1 MKILFSPSEG
11 KVYTSSQSPLA
22 NRVKII
28 HQAYLDFVQNAE
40 VGELQKI
47 WGLKKLE
54 EIQKVRQQSMHY
66 GVLPA
71 IECYSGVAY
80 EALGFSSLDC
90 EARKVILDSV
100 VIFSNLFGPISAK
113 ENLPFYKLKQG
124 EGFAHFKTKTLYQEL
139 EKELDEMLQGECII
153 DLRAEFYQKLYVP
166 KSHYFTFEFLK
177 NGKRVSHYAK
187 YYRGVAL
194 REIAKNGGIYKIE
207 EHLEGLH
214 FLGSED
220 KMNCTKLVFAI

>member
-11 KVYTSSQSPLA
+11 KICVPYQSPLTDRIKA
-22 NRVKII
+22 I
-28 HQAYLDFVQNAE
+28 HKTYLDFVQNAE
-40 VGELQKI
+40 VEELQKI

-54 EIQKVRQQSMHY
+54 EIQKIKQCSMEH

-80 EALGFSSLDC
+80 EALGFSSLD
-90 EARKVILDSV
+90 EKAQKMILDSV
-100 VIFSNLFGPISAK
+100 VIFSNLFGPVSAK

-124 EGFAHFKTKTLYQEL
+124 EGFAGFKTKMLYQEL
-139 EKELDEMLQGECII
+139 EKELDAILQDECIV

-187 YYRGVAL
+187 HYRGVVL

-207 EHLEGLH
+207 ECLEELH